1 VTRSA
6 TRAEPAGRIGEL
18 GEALPRLRTVIG
30 LVALS
35 NAGSVADHE
44 QLCRQFTSWIDAG
57 NRPLRR

>member
-1 VTRSA
+1 
-6 TRAEPAGRIGEL
+6 
-18 GEALPRLRTVIG
+18 LPRLRTVIG

-35 NAGSVADHE
+35 NAGNVADHE